1 MIRRTDRI
9 LPAACIVLAAAS
21 ATAATHALPAS
32 CGGEACQRAMD
43 QERAAL
49 DALAAARAK
58 AGTVRTVEIAICL
71 DTSGSMEGL
80 IDSAR
85 ARIWDIV
92 NDLAK
97 ATPAPKLR
105 VALLDYGNDGH
116 NPEMG
121 WTSIDTDFTEDLD
134 MVSAK
139 LFGLRTNGGT
149 ELVGRAIDRATR
161 DLKWT
166 GDDTALKILVIA
178 GNESADQDRQV
189 AYQEAAKRAIAAGI
203 LVNSVYCGAANDS
216 LAPQWSEVAR
226 LADGRFACID
236 QATGAIAIATPFDQE
251 LVALSASLNTTYLP
265 FGSGGAACW
274 ANQTEQDTNARN
286 MSSAVAA
293 QRCLTKGGNAYS
305 NGAWDLVDASK
316 DSAFK
321 LEAIPVDQLPEPM
334 RAMTLEQRREHI
346 AARGKEREEIRKR
359 VAELDAQRAKF
370 VAQETARRG
379 AEGSSFDRAIRDA
392 VRAQAVARGLSFP
405 ADAVATAAAPKP

>member
-9 LPAACIVLAAAS
+9 LPAACIVLAATA
-21 ATAATHALPAS
+21 ATAAHARPAS

-71 DTSGSMEGL
+71 DTSGSMDGL
-80 IDSAR
+80 IDAAR

-105 VALLDYGNDGH
+105 VALLNYGNDGH

-139 LFGLRTNGGT
+139 LFGLHTNGGT

-161 DLKWT
+161 ELKWT
-166 GDDTALKILVIA
+166 GDDTALKIMVIA

-236 QATGAIAIATPFDQE
+236 QSTGAVAIATPFDQE

-265 FGSGGAACW
+265 FGAGGGAAW
-274 ANQTEQDTNARN
+274 ANQAAQDTNASGLN
-286 MSSAVAA
+286 SAVAA
-293 QRCLTKGGNAYS
+293 QRCVTKGGNAYCNS
-305 NGAWDLVDASK
+305 GWDLVDASK
-316 DSAFK
+316 DAAFK
-321 LEAIPVDQLPEPM
+321 LEAVPADQLPEPM

-346 AARGKEREEIRKR
+346 AARAKEREEIRKR
-359 VAELDAQRAKF
+359 IAELDAQRGKF

-379 AEGSSFDRAIRDA
+379 ADAGSFDRAIRDA
-392 VRAQAVARGLSFP
+392 VRAQAVARGLAFP
-405 ADAVATAAAPKP
+405 PDAVAAAAPTP